1 MESPTFLDSRV
12 SDRVSFFS
20 QKCVSPCYA
29 NFLSGLVLRAGGDRR
44 KKKETNTKMT
54 KLFFPFLRQAFIV
67 SSRDFCYVS

>member
-12 SDRVSFFS
+12 SDRVPFFS
-20 QKCVSPCYA
+20 QNVSHHAMLISCLGWFYE
-29 NFLSGLVLRAGGDRR
+29 LEETGG